1 MSFGVKCPKC
11 GMTQLPGPTCKSCGT
26 ALGGPPRRPVPPQPS
41 SGTPGPPRPA
51 AGVPAP
57 PRPVPV
63 EGEGAVRLAPPPAA
77 KEGTYRIAFR
87 GSGGSLFG
95 IYGITSLLTIV
106 TLGVYSFW
114 AKVKVRRYLFSETE
128 FEGDRFAF
136 HGTGMELFLGTLK
149 AFGVFLL
156 PIILLS
162 VLPDLLGLPSV
173 VGAVASFLV
182 WLLFITFLPVATVG
196 ARRYR
201 LSRTSWRGIRFSF
214 RGGVWDFMKLFWTGG
229 LLSSITLGLY
239 YPFFETRQQAY
250 FVENTRFGTQRFS
263 FDGKGRDLFW
273 GFFFAVPLLPFTL
286 GLSGIW
292 YLAKKRR
299 YYWEHT
305 HVGEASFR
313 FPITWGKLL
322 GLYTVNLL
330 LLVPTFGLAWPWV
343 VVRNAR
349 FTCEHLRL
357 EGPLNLEAITQD
369 ALSASTTGEGLAG
382 LLDTDFGVGV

>member
-1 MSFGVKCPKC
+1 
-11 GMTQLPGPTCKSCGT
+11 
-26 ALGGPPRRPVPPQPS
+26 
-41 SGTPGPPRPA
+41 
-51 AGVPAP
+51 
-57 PRPVPV
+57 
-63 EGEGAVRLAPPPAA
+63 VRLAPPPAA
-77 KEGTYRIAFR
+77 KEGAYRIAFR
-87 GSGGSLFG
+87 GSGGSLLG
-95 IYGITSLLTIV
+95 IYGINSLLTIV

-156 PIILLS
+156 PIMLLQS
-162 VLPDLLGLPSV
+162 LPDLLGLPRV
-173 VGAVASFLV
+173 VSTVAGFLAL
-182 WLLFITFLPVATVG
+182 LLFLTFLPVATVG

-250 FVENTRFGTQRFS
+250 FVGNTRFGTQGLS

-299 YYWEHT
+299 YYWERT
-305 HVGEASFR
+305 HMGDASFK

-322 GLYTVNLL
+322 GLYAVNLL

-382 LLDTDFGVGV
+382 LLDTDLGLGV